1 MPPAPARLLSFRRA
15 FALLLLLVVLPSVGL
30 SGFGI
35 VAIVN
40 ERAAVEKRLAATWGA
55 RVEAVAER
63 LASALLDAQVE
74 STPEGLTVVA
84 SGVGLSVTPFRIA
97 RDAPEPADPLL
108 RSALPQLAA
117 LA

>member
-1 MPPAPARLLSFRRA
+1 MAPASARLLSFRRA

-55 RVEAVAER
+55 RLEAMVER
-63 LASALLDAQVE
+63 LNEALRGARVE
-74 STPEGLTVVA
+74 SSPAGLRVV
-84 SGVGLSVTPFRIA
+84 SQGLDLTGTSFRLGPGA
-97 RDAPEPADPLL
+97 TEP
-108 RSALPQLAA
+108 
-117 LA
+117 